1 MATLAEKLLTPEM
14 RPRVVADSARCID
27 EEVASKGGLTG
38 IAIKGAYAVVKALKA
53 NIIPETVDSLID
65 DFVARIEPF
74 YAAWLKTP
82 GISFAAHLEQRA
94 SEVADALLAITDERA
109 RRSQNA
115 TLRKA
120 YEKLRPLGKKQV
132 EAALP
137 RVARMVNRHVA

>member
-1 MATLAEKLLTPEM
+1 MATLAEKLLTPEV
-14 RPRVVADSARCID
+14 RPRVVADSVRVID

-53 NIIPETVDSLID
+53 NIIPETVDALLD
-65 DFVARIEPF
+65 GFVARIEPF
-74 YAAWLKTP
+74 YAAWVKTP
-82 GISFAAHLEQRA
+82 GISFAAHLEQRS

-109 RRSQNA
+109 QRTQNA

-120 YEKLRPLGKKQV
+120 YEKLRPMGKKQV

-137 RVARMVNRHVA
+137 RVARMVGRYIA

>member
-1 MATLAEKLLTPEM
+1 MATLAEILLTPEV
-14 RPRVVADSARCID
+14 RPRVVADSVRLID

-53 NIIPETVDSLID
+53 NIIPETVDALLD
-65 DFVARIEPF
+65 GFVARIEPF
-74 YAAWLKTP
+74 YVAWSKAP
-82 GISFAAHLEQRA
+82 GTSFAAHLEQRA

-109 RRSQNA
+109 QRTQNA

-120 YEKLRPLGKKQV
+120 YEKLRPMGKKQV

-137 RVARMVNRHVA
+137 RVARMVGRYIA